1 MGKGRTRGCRQFWE
15 NGVFRYCFKHRF
27 DSVSCAR
34 YNASTCQRFSRR
46 VRIISWRDRITLLI
60 NLIFRRKSCPSLMML
75 LPPHH
80 LAPIKFKV
88 AIPPL
93 QAQIFREEEAQS
105 QIHHLSLLTPG
116 KCFPML

>member
-1 MGKGRTRGCRQFWE
+1 MECLDIVLNIVLILLAVPAIMLRLVK
-15 NGVFRYCFKHRF
+15 
-27 DSVSCAR
+27 DSLG
-34 YNASTCQRFSRR
+34 

-75 LPPHH
+75 LLPPHL

-93 QAQIFREEEAQS
+93 QAPIFREEEAQI
-105 QIHHLSLLTPG
+105 QIHHLYMSALLSLLTPG
-116 KCFPML
+116 KCFQILML